1 MSTQSKGTDFSDRAS
16 RERSAV
22 NTIALYVSVSSW
34 LVSCGTWIFC
44 CGILYTVQ
52 AMTVSSNPYR
62 MVVLVW
68 AAAASVTS
76 IFVLKRG
83 KIRSAMVRE
92 CSDPLL
98 GSLSAVA
105 QCLRWVGES
114 VAIHFAGYGG
124 TVVLLAILA
133 PGIRGNYT
141 SLPELTGPQLFIFC
155 FFGSEI
161 ITSIGL
167 LILCLIGAM
176 TTLIVS
182 QILSTLVQSYVDL
195 CTDTRQAA
203 NLLGQL
209 PNAIAHHIGKSTS

>member
-22 NTIALYVSVSSW
+22 NTISLYVSVSSW
-34 LVSCGTWIFC
+34 LVSCGTWTFC
-44 CGILYTVQ
+44 CGLVYAIQ
-52 AMTVSSNPYR
+52 SMTASSNPYR

-68 AAAASVTS
+68 AAAASMTS
-76 IFVLKRG
+76 FFALKRG
-83 KIRSAMVRE
+83 KVRSALIRD

-114 VAIHFAGYGG
+114 LAIHFAGYGG
-124 TVVLLAILA
+124 TVVLLATLA
-133 PGIRGNYT
+133 PGIRGNYM
-141 SLPELTGPQLFIFC
+141 SLPELTVPQQFLFC

-209 PNAIAHHIGKSTS
+209 PHAIAHHIGKSIS